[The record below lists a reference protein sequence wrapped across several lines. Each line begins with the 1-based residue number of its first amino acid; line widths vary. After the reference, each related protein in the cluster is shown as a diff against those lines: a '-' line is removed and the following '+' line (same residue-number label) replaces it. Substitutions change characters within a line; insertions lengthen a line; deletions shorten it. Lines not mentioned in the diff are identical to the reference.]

1 MRIFWIFILLS
12 VLQARQYDLVI
23 RNGRVMDPESD
34 FDAIRSLGISDGK
47 IQAISVAPLESGTV
61 IDAAGLVVA
70 PGFIDLHSHGQDAEN
85 YRYKAMDGVTTALE
99 MEVGV
104 ADVDAWYNA
113 REGNALINYGAS
125 VGHIPV
131 RMRIMHDPGDFLPS
145 GDAAHRAATEDEIA
159 ECRRRIER
167 GLLRGAAGVGLGIQY
182 TPAASPREILDMFR
196 VAARFRA
203 ACFVHL

>member
-34 FDAIRSLGISDGK
+34 FDAIRNLGISDGK

-61 IDAAGLVVA
+61 IDAAGLIVS

-85 YRYKAMDGVTTALE
+85 YRYKAMDGVTTAME

-104 ADVDAWYNA
+104 ADVDAWYTE
-113 REGNALINYGAS
+113 REGRALINFGAS
-125 VGHIPV
+125 VGHIPI
-131 RMRIMHDPGDFLPS
+131 RIRLMHDTGSFLPS
-145 GDAAHRAATEDEIA
+145 GPAAHQAATDAQI
-159 ECRRRIER
+159 
-167 GLLRGAAGVGLGIQY
+167 
-182 TPAASPREILDMFR
+182 
-196 VAARFRA
+196 
-203 ACFVHL
+203 